1 MRSLKFKRKIA
12 ASFGCYGWSGEAVK
26 IMNESLAAAGFT
38 VVNEGLRNLWNPTV
52 EVEEK
57 AIEFGK
63 ELATMI
69 K

>member
-1 MRSLKFKRKIA
+1 
-12 ASFGCYGWSGEAVK
+12 
-26 IMNESLAAAGFT
+26 MNESLAAAGFT